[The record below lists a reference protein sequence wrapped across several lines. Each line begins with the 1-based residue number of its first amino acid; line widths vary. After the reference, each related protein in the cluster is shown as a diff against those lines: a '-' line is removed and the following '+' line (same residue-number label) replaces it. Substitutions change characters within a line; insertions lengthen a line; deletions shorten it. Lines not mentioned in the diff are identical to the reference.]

1 MKLIMQLGC
10 LDTPNKV
17 FSVTK
22 KISNFKTDVEDV
34 ASIIFE
40 YPKKII
46 QISLDMLQQVPKER

>member
-1 MKLIMQLGC
+1 MLLELSHEIDYATWLFGY
-10 LDTPNKV
+10 PNKV

-40 YPKKII
+40 YPKNY
-46 QISLDMLQQVPKER
+46 SNFA